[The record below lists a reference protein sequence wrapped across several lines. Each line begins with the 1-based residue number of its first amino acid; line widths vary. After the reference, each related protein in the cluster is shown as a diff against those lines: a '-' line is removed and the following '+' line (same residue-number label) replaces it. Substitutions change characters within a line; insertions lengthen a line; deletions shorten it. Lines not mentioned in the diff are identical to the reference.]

1 MPTGQYPFIDI
12 AVHDKIRARY
22 AAGDAVVVLS
32 QSLSDVLWVNGPGA
46 RLFGHAG
53 LYDFMDA
60 GLGSSTAS
68 YRQIEAAASSVINA
82 SDKPQQTFVMRTGS
96 GFRRPLLPAAME
108 RIRLADGN
116 HALLLTASIA
126 DPAET
131 PEEQA
136 AFIIDGFEEMDT
148 HAAVLNRDGVILQAT
163 GSFDRLDMDAETRA
177 QIVRDVTAEN
187 DRLVK
192 HPVRTALG
200 YLPAA
205 IARITDDAHLLI
217 AIEMSI
223 GNLDPAPRDEKEPDH
238 AVAAPAIIPGKVP
251 EPTPSVL
258 NLASTRPR
266 EEADD
271 QRPADGDVIE
281 QPDQAGD
288 IPHTEANGQPT
299 PDDDHQGGGDGIAA
313 LQPVS
318 PADVPD
324 SELPTENDNRAE
336 VPDGEQFVFNP
347 RKRPVRFVW
356 KIDADGVFREI
367 SADFAE
373 TVGPNAADIE
383 GRKFT
388 DVAQVFNVDPDH
400 AITDLLRRR
409 DTWSGKTVLWPVQG
423 TDLRVPVDLAALP
436 TYSRDREFDGFRGF
450 GIVRASDAQS
460 DPERI
465 GLALVSNPAEPGTTI
480 LDLTNDRPDQESES
494 DKTDLVEELPDMPLP
509 TAGSDDIAESNEIPT
524 NDETILDQDEKPV
537 LDIANSPGR
546 RQSDKVIRLEERRS
560 KPRDGLSTAEKLAFH
575 EIAQRLGQTPESET
589 TKPSTPFGK
598 RPTPPASVDDVV
610 DTDDVV
616 PPESMRREEST
627 DGATEIETPVTTDM
641 SGDTDDPSPD
651 DKAGNQSVGVPTPET
666 RDAAITPELL
676 ESLPTPVIVHDG
688 TTIFH
693 INEEFRLL
701 TGYLSTS
708 QLNEAGGLN
717 ILFDGQEAASDSA
730 ETASGGG
737 TLALQLAD
745 GQSVSVRA
753 RLRSIGWNDGHA
765 LMLALSEAA
774 PFEPAQ
780 DAESIEGPVE
790 VQQSND
796 EQEEAAGRVSALQ
809 VEVDELRSILETA
822 TDGVVLIDDDGIIRS
837 MNRSASALFDYDD
850 DETRGQPFAML
861 FAHESQRAVQDYL
874 AGLTGNAVASVL
886 NDGREVIGREAS
898 GGFLPLFMTIGHL
911 SRSNGY
917 CAVMRDITQWK
928 RAEEELRTAKREAE
942 TASSHKSEFLAR
954 VSHEIRTPLNAI
966 IGFSDLMAEERFGP
980 IGSPRYVEYAHDIG
994 RSGKHVLDIVNDL
1007 LDISKIEAGEQDLD
1021 FKAVSLNQALLDAV
1035 SILQPQANS
1044 QRVIIRTSLS
1054 SSVPDVV
1061 ADQRSIKQIAI
1072 NILSNAIRFTQA
1084 GGQVVV
1090 STSYEESGNVS
1101 LRIRDTGVGMTRNQL
1116 EQAMKPFKQVTGTPR
1131 ERGDGTGLGLP
1142 LAKAMAEANRA
1153 QFAMN
1158 SQPGQGTLVEIT
1170 FPSQRVLAE

>member
-12 AVHDKIRARY
+12 AVHEKIRARY
-22 AAGDAVVVLS
+22 ATGDAIVVLS
-32 QSLSDVLWVNGPGA
+32 QSLNDVLWVNGPGA

-53 LYDFMDA
+53 LYEFMDA
-60 GLGSSTAS
+60 GLGTSTAS
-68 YRQIEAAASSVINA
+68 YRQIEAAAGSVLDDD
-82 SDKPQQTFVMRTGS
+82 DKPTQSFVMRTGS
-96 GFRRPLLPAAME
+96 GFRRPLLPASME

-116 HALLLTASIA
+116 HVLLLTASIA

-131 PEEQA
+131 PDEQA
-136 AFIIDGFEEMDT
+136 AALIDGFEGMDT
-148 HAAVLNRDGVILQAT
+148 HAAVLDRSGEILRAT
-163 GSFDRLDMDAETRA
+163 DSFGRLNMDSATRLKIVQDVSVET
-177 QIVRDVTAEN
+177 

-205 IARITDDAHLLI
+205 IARITDDIHLLI
-217 AIEMSI
+217 AVEMSI
-223 GNLDPAPRDEKEPDH
+223 GNLDPTPQNRTESEGPT
-238 AVAAPAIIPGKVP
+238 VMPGKIP
-251 EPTPSVL
+251 QPTPSVL
-258 NLASTRPR
+258 NLARTEPETKSADPKPVDGEGISQPGEIDDAPDTPTDLSTDTDSTGSQESDEIIDP
-266 EEADD
+266 
-271 QRPADGDVIE
+271 QPAL
-281 QPDQAGD
+281 
-288 IPHTEANGQPT
+288 PT
-299 PDDDHQGGGDGIAA
+299 PTPEAAHDDNDH
-313 LQPVS
+313 LE
-318 PADVPD
+318 PA
-324 SELPTENDNRAE
+324 SAE
-336 VPDGEQFVFNP
+336 PFVFNP

-356 KIDADGVFREI
+356 KIDAEGVFREI
-367 SADFAE
+367 SAEFAE
-373 TVGPNAADIE
+373 SVGPNAADIE

-388 DVAQVFNVDPDH
+388 DVAQVFNIDPEH

-450 GIVRASDAQS
+450 GIVRSSDAQS

-465 GLALVSNPAEPGTTI
+465 GLALVNNPEHPGTAI
-480 LDLTNDRPDQESES
+480 LDQTIDNPGQQNEQIESGQVADPSDTTPTPQEAEGVSATDDNRRDDEPD
-494 DKTDLVEELPDMPLP
+494 P
-509 TAGSDDIAESNEIPT
+509 
-524 NDETILDQDEKPV
+524 DQDEKPA
-537 LDIANSPGR
+537 LDITESPGR
-546 RQSDKVIRLEERRS
+546 RQSDKVIRLEERRT
-560 KPRDGLSTAEKLAFH
+560 KPRDGLSTAEKQAFH
-575 EIAQRLGQTPESET
+575 EIAQRLGQTPED
-589 TKPSTPFGK
+589 KPAEPPVIFGK
-598 RPTPPASVDDVV
+598 RPALPPVDDAANDTDTDATPQPSYQEDDTDHAESAEPPATADL
-610 DTDDVV
+610 
-616 PPESMRREEST
+616 ESGSESET
-627 DGATEIETPVTTDM
+627 SEPGIDGKATELTE
-641 SGDTDDPSPD
+641 
-651 DKAGNQSVGVPTPET
+651 KAI
-666 RDAAITPELL
+666 RDATVTPELL
-676 ESLPTPVIVHDG
+676 ETLPTPVIVHDG
-688 TTIFH
+688 TTIFY

-717 ILFDGQEAASDSA
+717 ILFDNQDAAHDST
-730 ETASGGG
+730 ETESGAG
-737 TLALQLAD
+737 TLALNLLD

-753 RLRSIGWNDGHA
+753 RLRSIAWNDGRA
-765 LMLALSEAA
+765 LMLALSDTA
-774 PFEPAQ
+774 PSEPAP
-780 DAESIEGPVE
+780 EITIEEEPVE
-790 VQQSND
+790 VAETD
-796 EQEEAAGRVSALQ
+796 DGLEEEAARVSALQ

-822 TDGVVLIDDDGIIRS
+822 TDGVVLIDDGGIIRS
-837 MNRSASALFDYDD
+837 MNQSASALFDYDD
-850 DETRGQPFAML
+850 EETRGRPFAML

-911 SRSNGY
+911 SRSNGF

-928 RAEEELRTAKREAE
+928 RAEEELRTAKRQAE

-1116 EQAMKPFKQVTGTPR
+1116 EQAMKPFKQVTGLPR

>member
-12 AVHDKIRARY
+12 AVHDKIRTRY

-32 QSLSDVLWVNGPGA
+32 LSLTDVLWVNGPGA

-53 LYDFMDA
+53 LYEFMDS
-60 GLGSSTAS
+60 GLSPSTAS
-68 YRQIEAAASSVINA
+68 FRQIEAAAGSVLDA
-82 SDKPQQTFVMRTGS
+82 SGKQVQTFVMRTGS

-116 HALLLTASIA
+116 HALLLSASLA

-148 HAAVLNRDGVILQAT
+148 HAAVLDRDGEILRAT
-163 GSFDRLDMDAETRA
+163 GSFERLNMDAETRA
-177 QIVRDVTAEN
+177 QIVRDVASED

-223 GNLDPAPRDEKEPDH
+223 GNLDPAPGDRPQANSDLT
-238 AVAAPAIIPGKVP
+238 AAAAAPVEAP
-251 EPTPSVL
+251 EPTPSFL
-258 NLASTRPR
+258 NLAAAARSADKD
-266 EEADD
+266 EE
-271 QRPADGDVIE
+271 RPADGDVID
-281 QPDQAGD
+281 QPGEAPEPPPEDLAPWPGTGD
-288 IPHTEANGQPT
+288 DGEGEIATASPEAQSGAPDT
-299 PDDDHQGGGDGIAA
+299 PPQVD
-313 LQPVS
+313 
-318 PADVPD
+318 
-324 SELPTENDNRAE
+324 NDNRTE
-336 VPDGEQFVFNP
+336 PPEEDEFVFDP

-356 KIDADGVFREI
+356 KIDAEGVFREI
-367 SADFAE
+367 SAEFAE

-388 DVAQVFNVDPDH
+388 DVAQVFNVDADH

-450 GIVRASDAQS
+450 GIVRSSDAQS

-465 GLALVSNPAEPGTTI
+465 GLALVNNRTEPGTALI
-480 LDLTNDRPDQESES
+480 
-494 DKTDLVEELPDMPLP
+494 
-509 TAGSDDIAESNEIPT
+509 
-524 NDETILDQDEKPV
+524 DETPDPSEQTEAPVVIEEPSDGPVPIDSDAGTVTDKPAPTIDDDQDATPV
-537 LDIANSPGR
+537 LDIADSPGR
-546 RQSDKVIRLEERRS
+546 RQSDKIIRLEERRS

-575 EIAQRLGQTPESET
+575 EIAKRLGQSADQDAAEP
-589 TKPSTPFGK
+589 PAPFGK
-598 RPTPPASVDDVV
+598 RQEPPPTTADHETDDDVAPEAAPPEEHADDRDETDPPVATQTPADTDGPSVDAAADAE
-610 DTDDVV
+610 
-616 PPESMRREEST
+616 PAP
-627 DGATEIETPVTTDM
+627 
-641 SGDTDDPSPD
+641 
-651 DKAGNQSVGVPTPET
+651 
-666 RDAAITPELL
+666 RDAAVSPELL

-701 TGYLSTS
+701 TGYLSTT
-708 QLNEAGGLN
+708 QLNESGGLDV
-717 ILFDGQEAASDSA
+717 LFDGHRAATDST
-730 ETASGGG
+730 ETAGGAG
-737 TLALQLAD
+737 TLALHLAD
-745 GQSVSVRA
+745 GRSVSVRA
-753 RLRSIGWNDGHA
+753 RLRSIAWDGGRA

-774 PFEPAQ
+774 PMV
-780 DAESIEGPVE
+780 AETEAVTEVVDGPVE
-790 VQQSND
+790 DPVAD
-796 EQEEAAGRVSALQ
+796 EELAETAGRVSALQ

-837 MNRSASALFDYDD
+837 MNRSASALFDYDED
-850 DETRGQPFAML
+850 DTRGQPFAML

-928 RAEEELRTAKREAE
+928 RAEEELRTAKRQAE

-1007 LDISKIEAGEQDLD
+1007 LDISKIEAGEQELD
-1021 FKAVSLNQALLDAV
+1021 FQAVSLNQALLDAV

-1090 STSYEESGNVS
+1090 STSYEESGSVS

-1116 EQAMKPFKQVTGTPR
+1116 EQAMKPFRQVTGVQR

-1158 SQPGQGTLVEIT
+1158 SQPGQGTLVEIV

>member
-12 AVHDKIRARY
+12 AVHDKIRTRY

-32 QSLSDVLWVNGPGA
+32 LSLTDVLWVNGPGA

-53 LYDFMDA
+53 LYEFMDS
-60 GLGSSTAS
+60 GLSPSTAS
-68 YRQIEAAASSVINA
+68 FRQIEAAAGSVLDP
-82 SDKPQQTFVMRTGS
+82 SDKQVQTFVMRTGS

-116 HALLLTASIA
+116 HALLLTASLA

-148 HAAVLNRDGVILQAT
+148 HAAVLDRNGAILRAT

-177 QIVRDVTAEN
+177 QIVRDVASED

-223 GNLDPAPRDEKEPDH
+223 GNLDPAPGDRPPEQADTTIPTAEPVK
-238 AVAAPAIIPGKVP
+238 AP
-251 EPTPSVL
+251 EPTPSFL
-258 NLASTRPR
+258 NLAAAARSVDK
-266 EEADD
+266 DD
-271 QRPADGDVIE
+271 EGPADGDVID
-281 QPDQAGD
+281 QPGEAPEPPPMDRAPWPGTGD
-288 IPHTEANGQPT
+288 
-299 PDDDHQGGGDGIAA
+299 DGEDEIAA
-313 LQPVS
+313 ASPGVQSAAHDTPLQV
-318 PADVPD
+318 D
-324 SELPTENDNRAE
+324 NDNRTE
-336 VPDGEQFVFNP
+336 PPEEDEFVFDP

-356 KIDADGVFREI
+356 KIDAEGVFREI
-367 SADFAE
+367 SAEFAE

-383 GRKFT
+383 GRKFA
-388 DVAQVFNVDPDH
+388 DVAQVFNVDADH

-450 GIVRASDAQS
+450 GIVRSSDAQS

-465 GLALVSNPAEPGTTI
+465 GLALVSNRAEPGTT
-480 LDLTNDRPDQESES
+480 
-494 DKTDLVEELPDMPLP
+494 LPDETPDP
-509 TAGSDDIAESNEIPT
+509 SERADAPVVIEEPSDGPVPIDSDAGSTTEKQAPT
-524 NDETILDQDEKPV
+524 KDEDKETTPV
-537 LDIANSPGR
+537 LNITDSPGR

-575 EIAQRLGQTPESET
+575 EIAKRLGQSADDDTAEP
-589 TKPSTPFGK
+589 PAPFGK
-598 RPTPPASVDDVV
+598 RPAPPPAADDHETDDGVAPEAALPEDHADDRDETHTPVSAQTPSDTDGPSVDETADATPAPR
-610 DTDDVV
+610 DTAV
-616 PPESMRREEST
+616 S
-627 DGATEIETPVTTDM
+627 
-641 SGDTDDPSPD
+641 
-651 DKAGNQSVGVPTPET
+651 
-666 RDAAITPELL
+666 PELL

-701 TGYLSTS
+701 TGYLSTT
-708 QLNEAGGLN
+708 QLNEAGGLDV
-717 ILFDGQEAASDSA
+717 LFDGHRAATDSA
-730 ETASGGG
+730 ETAGGAG
-737 TLALQLAD
+737 TLALHLAD

-753 RLRSIGWNDGHA
+753 RLRSIAWDGGRA

-774 PFEPAQ
+774 PMV
-780 DAESIEGPVE
+780 AETEAVAVVDGPVE
-790 VQQSND
+790 DPVAD
-796 EQEEAAGRVSALQ
+796 EELAETAGRVSALQ

-837 MNRSASALFDYDD
+837 MNRSASALFDYDED
-850 DETRGQPFAML
+850 DTRGQPFAML

-928 RAEEELRTAKREAE
+928 RAEEELRAAKRQAE

-1007 LDISKIEAGEQDLD
+1007 LDISKIEAGEQELD
-1021 FKAVSLNQALLDAV
+1021 FQAVSLNQALLDAV

-1061 ADQRSIKQIAI
+1061 ADQRSVKQIAI

-1090 STSYEESGNVS
+1090 STSYEESGSVS

-1116 EQAMKPFKQVTGTPR
+1116 EQAMKPFRQVTGVQR

-1158 SQPGQGTLVEIT
+1158 SQPGQGTLVEIV

>member
-12 AVHDKIRARY
+12 AVHDKIRTRY

-32 QSLSDVLWVNGPGA
+32 LSLTDVLWVNGPGA

-53 LYDFMDA
+53 LYDFMDS
-60 GLGSSTAS
+60 GLSPSTAS
-68 YRQIEAAASSVINA
+68 FRQIEAAASSVLDA
-82 SDKPQQTFVMRTGS
+82 TDRQVQTFVMRTGS

-108 RIRLADGN
+108 RIRLADGK
-116 HALLLTASIA
+116 HALLLTASLA
-126 DPAET
+126 DPAKT

-136 AFIIDGFEEMDT
+136 TFIIDGFEEMDT
-148 HAAVLNRDGVILQAT
+148 HAAVLDRDGAILRAT
-163 GSFDRLDMDAETRA
+163 GSFDRLNMDAETRA
-177 QIVRDVTAEN
+177 QIVRDVASED

-205 IARITDDAHLLI
+205 IARITDEAHLLI

-223 GNLDPAPRDEKEPDH
+223 GNLDPAPGDQPQANKD
-238 AVAAPAIIPGKVP
+238 ADAPAATPVKAP
-251 EPTPSVL
+251 EPTPSFL
-258 NLASTRPR
+258 NLATAARGTDKDV
-266 EEADD
+266 E
-271 QRPADGDVIE
+271 RPADGDVIA
-281 QPDQAGD
+281 QPGETTEPPPVDPALWPGAGD
-288 IPHTEANGQPT
+288 DH
-299 PDDDHQGGGDGIAA
+299 DDGDEEFAA
-313 LQPVS
+313 VS
-318 PADVPD
+318 PASHSGAPD
-324 SELPTENDNRAE
+324 TPPPVDNDNRTE
-336 VPDGEQFVFNP
+336 PPEEDQFVFDP

-356 KIDADGVFREI
+356 KIDAEGVFREI
-367 SADFAE
+367 SAEFAE

-388 DVAQVFNVDPDH
+388 DVAQVFNVDADH
-400 AITDLLRRR
+400 AISDLLRRR

-450 GIVRASDAQS
+450 GIVRSSDAQT

-465 GLALVSNPAEPGTTI
+465 GLALVSNRAEPGTAL
-480 LDLTNDRPDQESES
+480 LDDAADPSEQA
-494 DKTDLVEELPDMPLP
+494 DKS
-509 TAGSDDIAESNEIPT
+509 AGSEEPSDGPPPTDSDAGKAADTEAPEI
-524 NDETILDQDEKPV
+524 DEDQGQDATPV
-537 LDIANSPGR
+537 LDITDSPGR

-560 KPRDGLSTAEKLAFH
+560 KPRDGLSTAEKQAFH
-575 EIAQRLGQTPESET
+575 EIAQRLGRSADHET
-589 TKPSTPFGK
+589 AEPPAPFGK
-598 RPTPPASVDDVV
+598 RPAPPPTADEQAADDGVAPEAALPEDHEDGRDEADRPVAAETPADTDGPTVV
-610 DTDDVV
+610 DAADSE
-616 PPESMRREEST
+616 PAP
-627 DGATEIETPVTTDM
+627 
-641 SGDTDDPSPD
+641 
-651 DKAGNQSVGVPTPET
+651 
-666 RDAAITPELL
+666 RDAEVSPELL

-701 TGYLSTS
+701 TGYLSTT
-708 QLNEAGGLN
+708 QLNEAGGLDV
-717 ILFDGQEAASDSA
+717 LFDDHRAATDSA
-730 ETASGGG
+730 ETASGAG
-737 TLALQLAD
+737 TLALHLAN

-753 RLRSIGWNDGHA
+753 RLRSIAWDDGRA

-774 PFEPAQ
+774 TTVTETE
-780 DAESIEGPVE
+780 AEVTDGPVDDPIA
-790 VQQSND
+790 D
-796 EQEEAAGRVSALQ
+796 EEQAETAGRVSALQ

-837 MNRSASALFDYDD
+837 MNRSASALFDYDED
-850 DETRGQPFAML
+850 DTSGQPFAML

-928 RAEEELRTAKREAE
+928 RAEEELRTAKRQAE

-1021 FKAVSLNQALLDAV
+1021 FQAVSLNQALLDAV

-1061 ADQRSIKQIAI
+1061 ADLRSVKQIAI

-1090 STSYEESGNVS
+1090 STSYEESGSVS

-1116 EQAMKPFKQVTGTPR
+1116 EQAMKPFRQVTGVQR

-1158 SQPGQGTLVEIT
+1158 SQPGQGTLVEIV

>member
-12 AVHDKIRARY
+12 AVHEKIRTRY

-32 QSLSDVLWVNGPGA
+32 LSLTDVLWVNGPGA

-53 LYDFMDA
+53 LYEFMDS
-60 GLGSSTAS
+60 GLSPSTAS
-68 YRQIEAAASSVINA
+68 FRQIEAAASSVVNA
-82 SDKPQQTFVMRTGS
+82 TDNPQQTFVMRTGS

-108 RIRLADGN
+108 RIQLADGN

-148 HAAVLNRDGVILQAT
+148 HAAVLDRDGAILQAT
-163 GSFDRLDMDAETRA
+163 GSFDRLNMDAETRA
-177 QIVRDVTAEN
+177 QIVRDVASEN

-200 YLPAA
+200 FLPAA

-223 GNLDPAPRDEKEPDH
+223 GNLDPAPGDQPKTIERAAVPAVQPVKAPD
-238 AVAAPAIIPGKVP
+238 
-251 EPTPSVL
+251 PTPSVL
-258 NLASTRPR
+258 DLASSSR
-266 EEADD
+266 ERDGGD
-271 QRPADGDVIE
+271 RQRPADADSREQDLDVTEGPAE
-281 QPDQAGD
+281 QPARQSAANDQDDRDANTAATAKASVSSPD
-288 IPHTEANGQPT
+288 IAHPV
-299 PDDDHQGGGDGIAA
+299 DDDGKTS
-313 LQPVS
+313 S
-318 PADVPD
+318 PDED
-324 SELPTENDNRAE
+324 
-336 VPDGEQFVFNP
+336 QFVFNP

-356 KIDADGVFREI
+356 KIDAEGVFREI
-367 SADFAE
+367 SDEFAE

-383 GRKFT
+383 GRKFA
-388 DVAQVFNVDPDH
+388 DVAQVFNTDPDH
-400 AITDLLRRR
+400 AISDLLRRR

-465 GLALVSNPAEPGTTI
+465 GLALVNNPAT
-480 LDLTNDRPDQESES
+480 LDSIDQAPDPVGQHDES
-494 DKTDLVEELPDMPLP
+494 DSIDGPSHGPQP
-509 TAGSDDIAESNEIPT
+509 TE
-524 NDETILDQDEKPV
+524 NDETPPSGEQPHSRDGAQEEGEKPA
-537 LDIANSPGR
+537 LDIADSPGR

-560 KPRDGLSTAEKLAFH
+560 KPRDGLSTAEKQAFH
-575 EIAQRLGQTPESET
+575 EIAKRLGQTPDQD
-589 TKPSTPFGK
+589 TPEPPVAFGK
-598 RPTPPASVDDVV
+598 RPVPPQSADDDVA
-610 DTDDVV
+610 
-616 PPESMRREEST
+616 PGLASEEDET
-627 DGATEIETPVTTDM
+627 GGQDEANTPVTA
-641 SGDTDDPSPD
+641 DTPD
-651 DKAGNQSVGVPTPET
+651 DADAPPPAVKTETEEEPTQELLG
-666 RDAAITPELL
+666 RDASVTPELL
-676 ESLPTPVIVHDG
+676 ENLPIPVIVHDG

-701 TGYLSTS
+701 TGYLSTT
-708 QLNEAGGLN
+708 QLNEAGGLD
-717 ILFDGQEAASDSA
+717 ILFDGHSA
-730 ETASGGG
+730 IGDTVETASGAG
-737 TLALQLAD
+737 TLALHLAN

-753 RLRSIGWNDGHA
+753 RLRSIAWDDGRA
-765 LMLALSEAA
+765 LMLALSEVVPAA
-774 PFEPAQ
+774 SQPEA
-780 DAESIEGPVE
+780 DVIDGPVE
-790 VQQSND
+790 DTVS
-796 EQEEAAGRVSALQ
+796 EEERVESAGRISALQ

-837 MNRSASALFDYDD
+837 MNQSASALFDYDEE
-850 DETRGQPFAML
+850 ETSGQPFAML

-911 SRSNGY
+911 SRSNGF

-1007 LDISKIEAGEQDLD
+1007 LDISKIEAGEQELD
-1021 FKAVSLNQALLDAV
+1021 FQAVSLNQALLDAV

-1101 LRIRDTGVGMTRNQL
+1101 LRIRDTGVGMTRHQL
-1116 EQAMKPFKQVTGTPR
+1116 EQAMKPFRQVTGVPR

-1158 SQPGQGTLVEIT
+1158 SQPGQGTLVEIV